1 MIRFQSEQISRL
13 TASNAEISTNVAAL
27 NTEKTR
33 LDGLLKESTAAIR
46 KQTDEKKVIVSQ
58 LEESN
63 QSLSHSQKRVQDLQ
77 KKLDDNESSSKK
89 LNEEMKI
96 RLEEKTNTIE
106 GKTTLHQIQY
116 KPISC
121 NFII

>member
-1 MIRFQSEQISRL
+1 M
-13 TASNAEISTNVAAL
+13 AAL

-63 QSLSHSQKRVQDLQ
+63 QNLSLSQKKVQDLQ

-106 GKTTLHQIQY
+106 GKTTEHHIQC
-116 KPISC
+116 KPISF
-121 NFII
+121 NFIISVTATSYFSCYQAK

>member
-1 MIRFQSEQISRL
+1 MIQFQSEQISRL

-63 QSLSHSQKRVQDLQ
+63 QSLSLSQKKVQDLQ
-77 KKLDDNESSSKK
+77 KKLDDKESSSKK
-89 LNEEMKI
+89 LNEEMTI
-96 RLEEKTNTIE
+96 RLEEKFNTIE
-106 GKTTLHQIQY
+106 GKTTEHHIQY
-116 KPISC
+116 KTIS
-121 NFII
+121 FIVR

>member
-1 MIRFQSEQISRL
+1 MIQFQSEQISRL

-77 KKLDDNESSSKK
+77 KKLDDNESSSKR
-89 LNEEMKI
+89 LDEEMKI

-106 GKTTLHQIQY
+106 GKTNVHHIQY
-116 KPISC
+116 KPT
-121 NFII
+121 NFSIFR

>member
-1 MIRFQSEQISRL
+1 M
-13 TASNAEISTNVAAL
+13 AAL

-63 QSLSHSQKRVQDLQ
+63 QSLSLSQKKVQDLQ

-106 GKTTLHQIQY
+106 GKTTVHHIQY
-116 KPISC
+116 KPI
-121 NFII
+121 NFIVI

>member
-1 MIRFQSEQISRL
+1 MIQFQSEQISRL
-13 TASNAEISTNVAAL
+13 TASNAEISTIVASL

-77 KKLDDNESSSKK
+77 KKLDDNENSSKK
-89 LNEEMKI
+89 LNEEMKK
-96 RLEEKTNTIE
+96 RLEENTNTIE
-106 GKTTLHQIQY
+106 GKTSLHHIQY
-116 KPISC
+116 KPIS
-121 NFII
+121 FIVI

>member
-1 MIRFQSEQISRL
+1 M
-13 TASNAEISTNVAAL
+13 AAL

-33 LDGLLKESTAAIR
+33 LDGLLKESAAAIR

-63 QSLSHSQKRVQDLQ
+63 QNLSLSQKKVQDLQ
-77 KKLDDNESSSKK
+77 EKLDDNISSSKK
-89 LNEEMKI
+89 LVEEMKI

-106 GKTTLHQIQY
+106 GKTTEHHIQY
-116 KPISC
+116 KPIS
-121 NFII
+121 IIVR